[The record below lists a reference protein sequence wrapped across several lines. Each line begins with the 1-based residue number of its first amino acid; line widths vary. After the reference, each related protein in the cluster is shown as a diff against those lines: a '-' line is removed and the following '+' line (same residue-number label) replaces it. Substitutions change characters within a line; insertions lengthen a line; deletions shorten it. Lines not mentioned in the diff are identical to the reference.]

1 MSSIRFLTQ
10 NPEIV
15 NDMGTSSSEATSEKV
30 VRNPEKD
37 DIEVDLEFYDE
48 TMEGIEGVSMP
59 DPDENE

>member
-1 MSSIRFLTQ
+1 
-10 NPEIV
+10 
-15 NDMGTSSSEATSEKV
+15 MGTSSSEAASEKV